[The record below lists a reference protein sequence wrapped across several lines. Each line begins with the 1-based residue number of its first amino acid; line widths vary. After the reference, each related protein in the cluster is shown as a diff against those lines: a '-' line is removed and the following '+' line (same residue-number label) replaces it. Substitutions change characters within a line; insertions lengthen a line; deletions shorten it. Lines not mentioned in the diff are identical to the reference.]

1 MAATAKPKKV
11 KPPKAPK
18 PPREGGA
25 TFWTEM
31 WDKILLRKW
40 LFAALGAHIVFGII
54 ATIWI
59 ISSPQQP
66 RKKFMAPGG
75 GPDSAKQSAEHKVSL
90 GRKQSTMSAP
100 EQAKRVTTNSA
111 FAKVALP
118 EMPELPSATTD
129 VFANRAIGMGGSGT
143 SSGVTGTSGGGG
155 DGNGSGINFF
165 GLRTRA
171 KSIVLLVDV
180 SDSMLVDLKSP
191 VSRPGEPAPART
203 QPLKSIQTYAALE
216 AEVGRVIRSLDPAIA
231 FSVVCFAGDVK
242 PYRETMVAASSGE
255 KDKAFRFIQAH
266 SPALNFVA
274 EKRAKERA
282 AAGFQ
287 PTAGATTN
295 VTGFNHAATRTMA
308 ALDYAFKMN
317 PDVICVVSDGA
328 PTDGGFGGAEILTKL
343 KGMQAALPRP
353 AMINVV
359 SYLADGG
366 QKFMAEL
373 ASQNQGSYKEIKP
386 GMSSFGF

>member
-1 MAATAKPKKV
+1 MAATPTPKVV
-11 KPPKAPK
+11 KQPKAPK
-18 PPREGGA
+18 PPREDGGD
-25 TFWTEM
+25 FWSDL
-31 WDKILLRKW
+31 WGKIVLRKW
-40 LFAALGAHIVFGII
+40 LFVAIVVHLVFGVV

-66 RKKFMAPGG
+66 RKKFMAPGA

-143 SSGVTGTSGGGG
+143 SSGVTGTAGGGG
-155 DGNGSGINFF
+155 SGSGSGINFF

-180 SDSMLVDLKSP
+180 SDSMVMDPSRGP
-191 VSRPGEPAPART
+191 VRPGMPARA
-203 QPLKSIQTYAALE
+203 PIKGIQTYAALE
-216 AEVGRVIRSLDPAIA
+216 AEVWRVIRSLDASIA
-231 FSVVCFAGDVK
+231 FNVVCFAGDVK
-242 PYRETMVAASSGE
+242 PYKEGMMIPANDAQKEG
-255 KDKAFRFIQAH
+255 AIRFIRQY
-266 SPALNFVA
+266 SPALNA
-274 EKRAKERA
+274 IADQRAKERA

-287 PTAGATTN
+287 PTAGATTDA
-295 VTGFNHAATRTMA
+295 TKINHAGTRTMA

-317 PDVICVVSDGA
+317 PDAICLVSDGA
-328 PTDGGFGGAEILTKL
+328 PTDGGFGGAEILTKIQTIQ
-343 KGMQAALPRP
+343 KDMPRP
-353 AMINVV
+353 IVINVV
-359 SYLADGG
+359 AYLADGG
-366 QKFMAEL
+366 QKFMTDL
-373 ASQNQGSYKEIKP
+373 AAQNQGSFKEIKP